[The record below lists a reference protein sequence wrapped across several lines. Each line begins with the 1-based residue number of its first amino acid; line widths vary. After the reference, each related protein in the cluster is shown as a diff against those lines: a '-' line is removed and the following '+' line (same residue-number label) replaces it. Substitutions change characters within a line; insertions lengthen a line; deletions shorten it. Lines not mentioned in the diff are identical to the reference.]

1 MSDLRN
7 GSKGGGGGDG
17 PRGGN
22 GGSGTGPGGGGG
34 PGGVRRR
41 RTSTCSFCGKTH
53 REVGPMV
60 EGPNDA
66 YICSNCVDLCHN
78 IIRQEKRKASGVK
91 PMFSKIPSPREITD
105 FLNRYCVGQDRAKKA
120 LAVAVHNHY
129 KRLAY
134 AEQSD

>member
-7 GSKGGGGGDG
+7 GSKGGGGSDG

-22 GGSGTGPGGGGG
+22 GGSGMPPNGGNAGG

-66 YICSNCVDLCHN
+66 FICANCVDLCHN
-78 IIRQEKRKASGVK
+78 IIRQEKRKAGGVK
-91 PMFSKIPSPREITD
+91 PLFAKIPTPREIKD
-105 FLNRYCVGQDRAKKA
+105 YLDRYVIGQDYAKKS
-120 LAVAVHNHY
+120 LAVSVHNHY
-129 KRLAY
+129 KRL
-134 AEQSD
+134 